1 MKIDVHNHIIPPAV
15 LDLLNHDSAYGVTF
29 PAAGM
34 RTADGFQFPL
44 VDSFYDT
51 KAKLEELS
59 AHDLDGAVLSIAPPT
74 FLYSSSPTQG
84 EALCAVANE
93 GLAKFAQS
101 VPERFRWMGTF
112 LCRG

>member
-29 PAAGM
+29 PDASM
-34 RTADGFQFPL
+34 RTADGFQFSL
-44 VDSFYDT
+44 VDSFHDS
-51 KAKLEELS
+51 KAKIELS
-59 AHDLDGAVLSIAPPT
+59 AHDLDGAVLSIAPPA

-84 EALCAVANE
+84 EALCAAANE

-101 VPERFRWMGTF
+101 VPERLQRNMRHPAT
-112 LCRG
+112 